1 MNKRNIVLTSLAL
14 TLLLFCLPPMILKVP
29 EAVQAVPAL
38 PREQT
43 FYFVRGL
50 GTGYTNPTMLNLYA
64 PGAPSRSG
72 TGMQQNI
79 WEYFSYWNYQTGED
93 VMWLAQRYE
102 YSADFKSL
110 TVYLTQGVKWNDGYA
125 FTADD
130 VVFTY
135 NMLLQ
140 NAPRLGGSAAVAA
153 DVDSVTKIDNYTVRI
168 NLKAANPRFHLNR
181 DTFPAVRVWG
191 GLTIVPK
198 HIWEGKDPLTFSNYP
213 NPVGTGPYKL
223 VSAAQTA
230 AIFERRDDWWAT
242 EKYGIRPAPKY
253 VVFETLGTEETLA
266 AALASNDVD
275 AVNIGLLSFGAF
287 LTVQQRNPYVTAW
300 YKAAPYAWNDPCP
313 RLLII
318 QNAKYP
324 WNDPQV
330 RRAISY
336 LINRTAIASLAYD
349 RTTVPT
355 PYIFPAYGGYQE
367 YFDAIQNLITQY
379 EPTAYNPAKATAIF
393 QSLGWTKGADGV
405 WVTGNGTR
413 VAMLYLVSSQTNTV
427 EQRRVSEVLAQ
438 QLRAAGMDVTV
449 KILADAVLTDSLKKG
464 DFDIFYGW
472 QCPGDTDPFFNLNL
486 YNSKYTKPLGEAV
499 GSWEYNGWRF
509 INSTY
514 DAIVNRLMTT
524 SPLLNKTG
532 CLALFRQAM
541 AIYYAELPTIPIVQ
555 APAFVPV
562 NTNQWTGWPTAD
574 NPWIMPVPWWAQL
587 TLMINGFN
595 SSKTGGWVGGIRLRT
610 IDYAT
615 VYFTKHTPEFRGID
629 LTWYGPFEADDSER
643 IPADDA
649 EFYIGKGYASY
660 SPPVPTFPELATIAQ
675 TVSSMSTDLT
685 SVKTSLAGL
694 SGAVGILEIAVILE
708 AVAIVALALIL
719 FRRKT

>member
-1 MNKRNIVLTSLAL
+1 MSKRISILMALMFVLMS
-14 TLLLFCLPPMILKVP
+14 FNLPTAIS
-29 EAVQAVPAL
+29 PAL
-38 PREQT
+38 PREET

-50 GTGYTNPTMLNLYA
+50 GSGYANFAMLNLYA

-79 WEYFSYWNYQTGED
+79 WEYFSYWDYETGED

-102 YSADFKSL
+102 YSADFKSI
-110 TVYLTQGVKWNDGYA
+110 TVYLTRGVKWNDGHS

-140 NAPRLGGSAAVAA
+140 NAPKLSGSAAVAA
-153 DVDSVTKIDNYTVRI
+153 DVDSVAKIDDYTVRI

-198 HIWEGKDPLTFSNYP
+198 HIWEGKDPLTFTNYP

-230 AIFERRDDWWAT
+230 AVFERRDDWWAT

-253 VVFETLGTEETLA
+253 IVFETLDYEETLA

-275 AVNIGLLSFGAF
+275 AVNIGLLSFGTF

-300 YKAAPYAWNDPCP
+300 HKAAPYAWKDPCP
-313 RLLII
+313 RVLFI

-324 WNDPQV
+324 WKDPQV

-336 LINRTAIASLAYD
+336 LINRTAIAAIAYD
-349 RTTVPT
+349 RTTVAT
-355 PYIFPAYGGYQE
+355 PYIFPEYGGYQE
-367 YFDAIQNLITQY
+367 YFDAIKSLVTQY
-379 EPTAYNPAKATAIF
+379 EPTKYDPAKGTAILT
-393 QSLGWTKGADGV
+393 SLGWKKGTDGV
-405 WVTGNGTR
+405 WVTENGTR
-413 VAMLYLVSSQTNTV
+413 ASMLYIVSSETNTV
-427 EQRRVSEVLAQ
+427 EQRRASEVLAD
-438 QLRAAGMDVTV
+438 QLRAGGMDVTV
-449 KILADAVLTDSLKKG
+449 KFLAGAVFTDTLNKG

-486 YNSKYTKPLGEAV
+486 YQTKYTKPLGQAV
-499 GSWEYNGWRF
+499 ASWEYNGWRYS
-509 INSTY
+509 NPAY
-514 DAIVNRLMTT
+514 DAIVTQLGAT

-532 CLALFRQAM
+532 SIALFKQAM
-541 AIYYAELPTIPIVQ
+541 TIYYADLPSIPMVQ

-562 NTNQWTGWPTAD
+562 NTFQWTGWPTAE

-595 SSKTGGWVGGIRLRT
+595 STKAGGWVGGIRLRT
-610 IDYAT
+610 VDYAT
-615 VYFTKHTPEFRGID
+615 VYFTKATSRFRGID
-629 LTWYGPFEADDSER
+629 LSWYGPFKAGDSER

-649 EFYIGKGYASY
+649 EFYIAKGLASY
-660 SPPVPTFPELATIAQ
+660 SPPAPVFPELATIAQ
-675 TVSSMSTDLT
+675 TVSGIKTDLT
-685 SVKTSLAGL
+685 DVKTSVDKLKSDVAGI
-694 SGAVGILEIAVILE
+694 SGTVSTLYLVALLE
-708 AVAIVALALIL
+708 AIAIVALALLL
-719 FRRKT
+719 FRKKS

>member
-1 MNKRNIVLTSLAL
+1 MKKIISILISLVFVLMFFNIPTAIS
-14 TLLLFCLPPMILKVP
+14 PP
-29 EAVQAVPAL
+29 L
-38 PREQT
+38 PRDET

-50 GTGYTNPTMLNLYA
+50 GSGYANFAMLNLYA

-79 WEYFSYWNYQTGED
+79 WEYFSYWNYETGED
-93 VMWLAQRYE
+93 VMWLAQKYE
-102 YSADFKSL
+102 YSADFKSI
-110 TVYLTQGVKWNDGYA
+110 TVYLTKGVKWNDGHS

-140 NAPRLGGSAAVAA
+140 NAPKLSGSAAVAA
-153 DVDSVTKIDNYTVRI
+153 DVDSVTKIDDYTVRI

-198 HIWEGKDPLTFSNYP
+198 HIWEGKDPVTFTNYP
-213 NPVGTGPYKL
+213 NPIGTGPYKL

-230 AIFERRDDWWAT
+230 AVFERRDDWWAT

-275 AVNIGLLSFGAF
+275 AVNIGLLSFGTY

-300 YKAAPYAWNDPCP
+300 YKAAPYAWKDPCP
-313 RLLII
+313 RVLFV

-336 LINRTAIASLAYD
+336 LVNRTAIATIAYD
-349 RTTVPT
+349 RTTVAT

-367 YFDAIQNLITQY
+367 YFDGISNLITQY
-379 EPTAYNPAKATAIF
+379 EPTKYDPTKAKTIF
-393 QSLGWTKGADGV
+393 ESLGFKKGSDGV

-413 VAMLYLVSSQTNTV
+413 LAMLYVVSSDTNTV
-427 EQRRVSEVLAQ
+427 EQRRVSEVLAD
-438 QLRAAGMDVTV
+438 QLRTGGMDVTV
-449 KILADAVLTDSLKKG
+449 KFLAGAVFTETLNKG
-464 DFDIFYGW
+464 DWDIFYGW

-486 YNSKYTKPLGEAV
+486 YQSKYTKPLGQAV
-499 GSWEYNGWRF
+499 ASWEYNGWRY
-509 INSTY
+509 INPAY
-514 DAIVNRLMTT
+514 DAIVTKLGAT

-532 CLALFRQAM
+532 SLALFKQAM
-541 AIYYAELPTIPIVQ
+541 AIYYADLPSIPMVQ

-562 NTNQWTGWPTAD
+562 NTFQWTGWPTAE

-587 TLMINGFN
+587 TLIMNGFN
-595 SSKTGGWVGGIRLRT
+595 SSKTGGWVGGIRLKT
-610 IDYAT
+610 VDYAT
-615 VYFTKHTPEFRGID
+615 VYFTKATPIFRGID
-629 LTWYGPFEADDSER
+629 LSWYGPFKAGDSQR

-649 EFYIGKGYASY
+649 EFYITKGLASY
-660 SPPVPTFPELATIAQ
+660 SPPAPVFPELATIAQ
-675 TVSSMSTDLT
+675 TVSGIRTDLT
-685 SVKTSLAGL
+685 DVKSSVDKLKTDV
-694 SGAVGILEIAVILE
+694 SGISGSVSILYLVVVLE
-708 AVAIVALALIL
+708 AIAILALALLL
-719 FRRKT
+719 FRKKS